1 MLTVFVFAVVAA
13 HSNRRREAGR
23 SMRLNNLRGESGN
36 RHDNTSVPFPSG
48 GPGDGSTSTPDT
60 GSGLSL
66 PGAAARPDGRQ
77 RPAKK
82 MAGDGEEAESQEELS
97 DPFADPEDPFRDAV
111 GYGKAATQDPETARW
126 R

>member
-1 MLTVFVFAVVAA
+1 MLAVFVFAVVAA

-23 SMRLNNLRGESGN
+23 SMRLDNLRGHSSNG
-36 RHDNTSVPFPSG
+36 HDNTSVPFPSAG
-48 GPGDGSTSTPDT
+48 LGNGSTSTPDT

-66 PGAAARPDGRQ
+66 PGAAARPDDRQ
-77 RPAKK
+77 RPGKK
-82 MAGDGEEAESQEELS
+82 MARDEEEAEGQEELR

-111 GYGKAATQDPETARW
+111 GYGKVATQDPQTAQW

>member
-1 MLTVFVFAVVAA
+1 MLTVFVFAVIAA
-13 HSNRRREAGR
+13 HVNRRREAGQ
-23 SMRLNNLRGESGN
+23 SMRLDNFRGDSGSRRN
-36 RHDNTSVPFPSG
+36 DTSVPFPSAG
-48 GPGDGSTSTPDT
+48 LGNGATSTPDT

-77 RPAKK
+77 LPAKDI
-82 MAGDGEEAESQEELS
+82 AGDEEEAENQEELE

-111 GYGKAATQDPETARW
+111 RHGNAATQDSETAQW